1 MDSNKNT
8 ARLAGALYLF
18 LVVTGMFNLKYV
30 PEKINVAGDAAAT
43 IHNIITYDS
52 LYRWGIVV
60 GFFGFIGFLLLPLVL
75 YRLLKPVNE
84 THAKLMVVFAL
95 VSVPMSFMNMVNRL
109 QVLSLV
115 SGDLKLF
122 NAEQI
127 QAQVTLLNRSYSH
140 GILVA
145 MIFWGLWLFPFG
157 YLVFK
162 SGILPKILGVF
173 LMIGCFG
180 YLITVCGNTLFA
192 NYDDFAISRY
202 VLMPG
207 SFGELGIALWLLI
220 MGAKESKSNL
230 S

>member
-1 MDSNKNT
+1 MDSNPKT
-8 ARLAGALYLF
+8 ARLAGSLYLF

-30 PEKINVAGDAAAT
+30 PDKINVAGDAAAT

-75 YRLLKPVNE
+75 YKLLKPVNE
-84 THAKLMVVFAL
+84 MHAKLMVVFAL

-115 SGDLKLF
+115 NGELKIF
-122 NAEQI
+122 SEEQI
-127 QAQVTLLNRSYSH
+127 QAQVMLHNESYGH

-162 SGILPKILGVF
+162 SGFLPKILGVL
-173 LMIGCFG
+173 LMVGCFG
-180 YLITVCGNTLFA
+180 YLITVVGNTLFP
-192 NYDDFAISRY
+192 NYGEFAISSY

-207 SFGELGIALWLLI
+207 SFGELGIALWLTIVGVKKPKNNLI
-220 MGAKESKSNL
+220 
-230 S
+230 